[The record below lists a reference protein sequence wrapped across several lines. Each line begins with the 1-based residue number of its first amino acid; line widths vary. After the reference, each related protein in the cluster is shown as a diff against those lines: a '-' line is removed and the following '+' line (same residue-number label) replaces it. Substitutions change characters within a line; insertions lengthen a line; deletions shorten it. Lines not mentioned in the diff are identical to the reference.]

1 MTDRPC
7 IKKQHMRGWLSKTQ
21 INVLF
26 GPHFTE
32 LYASSVQDLGAL
44 ALTWNKI
51 FQNTR

>member
-26 GPHFTE
+26 GRNFPE
-32 LYASSVQDLGAL
+32 LCASSVQDLGDIP
-44 ALTWNKI
+44 LTCNTI
-51 FQNTR
+51 FDNT